1 MNCQLASTNVFLGG
15 QLQWDLVVSST
26 TNAMFIRDFHLS
38 PISEYLDFQYNQDSD
53 LLNYKHLENV
63 KRLYGRLKGDFF
75 KNSYNPKLDTLYP
88 THFNDFEYQY
98 ENTYHCGVKRMPYK
112 RYGTQFHAFCPV
124 WIEDWDET
132 KDINIYLNLY
142 TLVKQKELDVD
153 VETKKTISSKKLCL
167 TNSPDS
173 KYKYHD
179 KFSSYFKEYL
189 NLLQL
194 DDNVCSI
201 DFLKKE
207 AWIRGVNVERGI
219 LETRDTSYVIDNIL
233 DRERPLLE
241 FNSMLNNQF
250 RSNKICA
257 RQLFNFNIC
266 FNVYDVVAPVLL
278 NTLLENGSAIHLEVT
293 AEVVDHDSKSPN
305 KSILEF
311 KDFFTNHEHIERLQL
326 SEYQTDEKINC
337 LDYLQDNKCID
348 FIDKNKISPQIC
360 HWSLLD
366 ESDYVFQLY
375 DGFAPVYYEGGKI
388 VKTSHKYYNMPDI
401 WSNKV
406 TKYNNSFGWCN
417 VIWNDVEN
425 IFTQVDD
432 FVMGFGD
439 QVDKVDVEGDQE
451 ANNDDTEKHTQQ
463 AQWDAILPRFTKFW
477 CDVDG
482 KKPFVF
488 YNNSL
493 KYVIDDEQLFEVR
506 RTPTYIYSCIIVAKQ
521 ELIPGA
527 KLSEEKTNDP
537 FNYTRLNDDVV
548 FYIEEKQGSGYNEVY
563 IWFVVNGDGEISDTM
578 NNLNYKNFINCDFSK
593 LTNNDPQQFSR
604 LKYLPVLQ
612 NYLRC
617 VEKPK
622 IVFFNKSIDSV
633 PTNHPDPPSTNHNIE
648 IEYRKND
655 SKNQYLIRYDGKIRP
670 CMISINNTLY
680 KNYLYCKLTDDE
692 NILNI
697 FNRYIQTKFKP
708 LYPSVNY
715 FAIDKIAS
723 INYNE
728 PNILPYLTGV
738 DQDKKESIVEYNW
751 YNSSKVFSL
760 WQKLKL
766 DIVLYENSIEDVII
780 GDDTDY
786 YENYQQTHSQK
797 SRTANLDKIHT
808 SELEQAIKNKIEEQ
822 YSIPR
827 MNEKQSPLVD
837 YIYSQY
843 DVKYKFEYISDTNIN
858 GYTYKVTLELK

>member
-305 KSILEF
+305 KQLLEF

-326 SEYQTDEKINC
+326 SEYHTDEKINC

-348 FIDKNKISPQIC
+348 FIAKNKISPQIC

-375 DGFAPVYYEGGKI
+375 DGFAPVYYEDGKI

-417 VIWNDVEN
+417 VIWNDVEKIFVQHEDLNTGFDQLNNN
-425 IFTQVDD
+425 I
-432 FVMGFGD
+432 
-439 QVDKVDVEGDQE
+439 EH
-451 ANNDDTEKHTQQ
+451 NTQQ
-463 AQWDAILPRFTKFW
+463 AQWEELMKRFTHFSYLDLVGEVW
-477 CDVDG
+477 I
-482 KKPFVF
+482 KKPRTF

-493 KYVIDDEQLFEVR
+493 KYIIPEDNSFIDYNIHCCIVMINDKIFPTKNEQGDYEYGYQALDGSSGNILYKTSYENNKSR
-506 RTPTYIYSCIIVAKQ
+506 DIYLWFIVKWT
-521 ELIPGA
+521 G
-527 KLSEEKTNDP
+527 D
-537 FNYTRLNDDVV
+537 LNVL
-548 FYIEEKQGSGYNEVY
+548 QS
-563 IWFVVNGDGEISDTM
+563 
-578 NNLNYKNFINCDFSK
+578 LNYKNFISNSFDGK
-593 LTNNDPQQFSR
+593 L
-604 LKYLPVLQ
+604 KCLQ
-612 NYLRC
+612 NYLKC

-622 IVFFNKSIDSV
+622 IVFFNKSIDSLSV
-633 PTNHPDPPSTNHNIE
+633 NHPNTTEAGTDIE
-648 IEYRKND
+648 VEYHKNNN
-655 SKNQYLIRYDGKIRP
+655 KNQYLIRYDGKIRP
-670 CMISINNTLY
+670 CMISLDNKLY
-680 KNYLYCKLTDDE
+680 SNYLYYKLSDDHKFLVLDDRGDLVSSIK
-692 NILNI
+692 ILDV
-697 FNRYIQTKFKP
+697 FNKYIQTKFKP

-715 FAIDKIAS
+715 FAVDKITS

-728 PNILPYLTGV
+728 PNILPYLTGM
-738 DQDKKESIVEYNW
+738 DQDKKESVTEYNW

-760 WQKLKL
+760 WSKLEL
-766 DIVLYENSIEDVII
+766 DIVLYKNSIEDVII
-780 GDDTDY
+780 DDDTDY

-827 MNEKQSPLVD
+827 MNDEQSPLVD
-837 YIYSQY
+837 YIYNQY
-843 DVKYKFEYISDTNIN
+843 DIKYKFEYISDTNIN